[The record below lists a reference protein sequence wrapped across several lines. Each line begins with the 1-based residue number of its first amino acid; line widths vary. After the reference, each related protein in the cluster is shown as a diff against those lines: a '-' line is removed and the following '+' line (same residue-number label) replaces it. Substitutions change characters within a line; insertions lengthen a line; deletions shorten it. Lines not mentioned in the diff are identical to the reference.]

1 MSFDLQT
8 LFDEAGYDGPAGDV
22 DCDYIVRRGRR
33 ARARRQ
39 VLVGGTAILGAG
51 VVAVAGSTL
60 VHDPGN
66 SGPGGSA
73 SSGQP
78 ATSSSVTATPSPSL
92 PVGIAGQLE
101 GVTLP
106 DPAPGFPIRRVPD
119 SAPRHVSLDGYA
131 NQQYWARS
139 FLLAAK
145 PEITT
150 TDSSGNVGGQPTGP
164 EVTMLVGN
172 FPTQPSATQIT
183 GQTVSSHPQVAG
195 VVGTAYTGQEKGV
208 PMATLA
214 FQVGPFAVHI
224 FGSGGATLDQLV
236 ALGNAL
242 TGLVVPSASPMP
254 ATSAPSL
261 SPVMTVSAGQKVDLG
276 SGSYLTVTATEKC
289 YVLAD
294 PPNPSTPECKSL
306 TDGNQAAKSISL
318 QSGSAG
324 AGKPTVMTGIYTGTD
339 ASLIT
344 VTSGGV
350 TQAATI
356 VKLGAN
362 PNSLIYYLVWPTSLP
377 ATAAAHGDL
386 TVEAFDSAGRSLA
399 TLGG

>member
-1 MSFDLQT
+1 MSLDLQT

-39 VLVGGTAILGAG
+39 VLVGGAAILGAG
-51 VVAVAGSTL
+51 VVAVAGSTV
-60 VHDPGN
+60 VHDAG
-66 SGPGGSA
+66 SSVPGGSA

-78 ATSSSVTATPSPSL
+78 ATSGSMTATPSPSL
-92 PVGIAGQLE
+92 PVGVAGQLE

-119 SAPRHVSLDGYA
+119 SAPRQVSLDGYA
-131 NQQYWARS
+131 DQQYWARS

-150 TDSSGNVGGQPTGP
+150 TDATGNVGGQPTGP
-164 EVTMLVGN
+164 EVTMVVGT
-172 FPTQPSATQIT
+172 FPTQPSASQIT

-208 PMATLA
+208 PMMTLA

-242 TGLVVPSASPMP
+242 TGLVVPSASPTP
-254 ATSAPSL
+254 PSTPSV
-261 SPVMTVSAGQKVDLG
+261 SPVVTVSAGQKVDLG

-324 AGKPTVMTGIYTGTD
+324 LGKTTVLTGIYTGTD
-339 ASLIT
+339 ASVIT

-356 VKLGAN
+356 VKLGSH
-362 PNSLIYYLVWPTSLP
+362 PNWLIYYLVWPTSLP
-377 ATAAAHGDL
+377 AAVANGDV
-386 TVEAFDSAGRSLA
+386 TIDAFDSSGRSLA
-399 TLGG
+399 KLGG